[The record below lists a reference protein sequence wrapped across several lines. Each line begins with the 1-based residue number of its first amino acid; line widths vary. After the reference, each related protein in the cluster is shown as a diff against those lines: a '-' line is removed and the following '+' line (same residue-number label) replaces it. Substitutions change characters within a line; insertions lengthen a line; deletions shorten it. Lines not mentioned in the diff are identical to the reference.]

1 MRVVWQLRP
10 LQNPFRGDVEWV
22 IGLCSLPCMGLT
34 VLILHRPSAA
44 FFEPRFA
51 EATKVGGQMIK
62 AILDASARPKKGGR

>member
-1 MRVVWQLRP
+1 V
-10 LQNPFRGDVEWV
+10 GDRIVFFALL
-22 IGLCSLPCMGLT
+22 GFAM
-34 VLILHRPSAA
+34 LIWHRPSAA